1 MQSVKKFNIKE
12 HINLYYINDNKY
24 KTVSMSMYLHRKLD
38 KEEVTKNAVLAKVL
52 KRGTDKYNTIKS
64 LNTHLEELYG
74 TLYSI
79 DITKKANV
87 QSICCTVSNI
97 SEKFSS
103 PELSCKAAGLMME
116 FLFEPYAPNGVF
128 DKGYVEVEKQNLK
141 DDIDAI
147 INDKRS
153 FANLRVVEHMCSG
166 EDNAILECGYVDD
179 IPKINN
185 ENLFNHYK
193 SIVNT
198 SPIDI
203 FVVGNVDI
211 GGIVEYIKNYLDTIS
226 FDIKPIEIKGSLK
239 KAGEPKYVDEVMNVN
254 QGKLAMGFRTEIDGN
269 NPLYYAL
276 LVGNSIYGAGA
287 HSKLFNNVREK
298 MSLAYYA
305 SSRLDRFNG
314 LMIVSSGIE
323 FSNYEKARD
332 EIMVQLDAV
341 KCGDFTQEDIKV
353 AKNYII
359 NSYKSYLDSSY
370 LMKDFYLAMSFSG
383 THDTLEDAIKKVE
396 TVTKEDVV
404 SAFSSVNLD
413 TVYFLKGEE
422 A

>member
-12 HINLYYINDNKY
+12 YINLYYINDKKY

-52 KRGTDKYNTIKS
+52 KRGTQKYNTIKNI
-64 LNTHLEELYG
+64 NTHLEELYG

-103 PELSCKAAGLMME
+103 PDVPCKAAGLIME
-116 FLFEPYAPNGVF
+116 FLFEPYTPDGMF
-128 DKGYVEVEKQNLK
+128 DKDYVEIEKQNLK

-153 FANLRVVEHMCSG
+153 YANLRVVEHMCSG
-166 EDNAILECGYVDD
+166 EDNAILECGYAQD

-193 SIVNT
+193 SIINT

-203 FVVGNVDI
+203 FVVGDVDI
-211 GGIVEYIKNYLDTIS
+211 SSIIEYVKKYLDTIS
-226 FDIKPIEIKGSLK
+226 FDIKPIDIKGSLK
-239 KAGEPKYVDEVMNVN
+239 KAGEPKYVDEVMNIN
-254 QGKLAMGFRTEIDGN
+254 QGKLAMGFRTETDGN
-269 NPLYYAL
+269 NPNYYAL

-305 SSRLDRFNG
+305 SSRLDKFNG

-341 KCGDFTQEDIKV
+341 KTGDFKNEDIEV

-359 NSYKSYLDSSY
+359 NSYRSYLDSQY

-383 THDTLEDAIKKVE
+383 ADDTLEDAIKKVQ
-396 TVTKEDVV
+396 TVTKEDIIN
-404 SAFSSVNLD
+404 AFSTVNLD

>member
-12 HINLYYINDNKY
+12 HINLYYINDTKY

-52 KRGTDKYNTIKS
+52 KRGTQKYNTIKN

-79 DITKKANV
+79 DITKKANI

-97 SEKFSS
+97 TEKFSS
-103 PELSCKAAGLMME
+103 SDVPPKAAGLMME
-116 FLFEPYAPNGVF
+116 FLFEPYTPNGVF
-128 DKGYVEVEKQNLK
+128 DKDYVEVEKQNLK

-153 FANLRVVEHMCSG
+153 YANLRVVEHMCNG
-166 EDNAILECGYVDD
+166 EDNAILECGYAED

-185 ENLFNHYK
+185 QNLFNHYK
-193 SIVNT
+193 SIINT

-203 FVVGNVDI
+203 FVVGDVDI
-211 GGIVEYIKNYLDTIS
+211 GSIIEYIKNYLDTIS
-226 FDIKPIEIKGSLK
+226 FDIKPIEIKGFLK
-239 KAGEPKYVDEVMNVN
+239 KAGEIKYVDEVMNIN
-254 QGKLAMGFRTEIDGN
+254 QGKLAMGFRTEIDSK
-269 NPLYYAL
+269 NPNYYSL

-298 MSLAYYA
+298 MSLAYYV

-332 EIMVQLDAV
+332 EIMVQLNAV
-341 KCGDFTQEDIKV
+341 KSGDFTDEDIKV

-359 NSYKSYLDSSY
+359 NSYRSYLDSPY

-383 THDTLEDAIKKVE
+383 ARDTLEDAIKKVE
-396 TVTKEDVV
+396 TVTKEDIVN
-404 SAFSSVNLD
+404 AFSSVNLD

>member
-24 KTVSMSMYLHRKLD
+24 KTVSMSMYLHRRLD
-38 KEEVTKNAVLAKVL
+38 REEVTKNAVLAKVL
-52 KRGTDKYNTIKS
+52 KRGTQKYNTIKS
-64 LNTHLEELYG
+64 MNTHLEELYG

-103 PELSCKAAGLMME
+103 SDVPCKAAGLMME
-116 FLFEPYAPNGVF
+116 FLFEPYTPDGVF
-128 DKGYVEVEKQNLK
+128 DKDYVEVEKQNLK

-153 FANLRVVEHMCSG
+153 YANLRVVELMCSG
-166 EDNAILECGYVDD
+166 EDNAILECGYSHD
-179 IPKINN
+179 IPSINN
-185 ENLFNHYK
+185 ENLFSHYK
-193 SIVNT
+193 SIINT

-203 FVVGNVDI
+203 FVVGDVDI
-211 GGIVEYIKNYLDTIS
+211 SSIVEYVKNYLDTIS
-226 FDIKPIEIKGSLK
+226 FDIKPIDVKGSLK
-239 KAGEPKYVDEVMNVN
+239 KAGEIKYIDEVMNIN
-254 QGKLAMGFRTEIDGN
+254 QGKLAIGFRTETDGN
-269 NPLYYAL
+269 NPNYYAL

-305 SSRLDRFNG
+305 SSRLDKFNG
-314 LMIVSSGIE
+314 LMVVSSGIE

-341 KCGDFTQEDIKV
+341 KSGNFGDEDVKV
-353 AKNYII
+353 AKNYIV
-359 NSYKSYLDSSY
+359 NSYRSYLDSPY
-370 LMKDFYLAMSFSG
+370 LMKDFYLAMRFSK
-383 THDTLEDAIKKVE
+383 TSDTIEDAIKKVE
-396 TVTKEDVV
+396 AVTKEDIIK
-404 SAFSSVNLD
+404 AFSTVNLD